1 MKNSFTSSSRAGL
14 QRLPWAGLLALA
26 LLLAIDRAGLGFE
39 GPWEYM
45 AIDDPNSA
53 AATRLELKRLRGQPP
68 GRPRVIVVGTS
79 QVIDGFDQALA
90 EKLLPEVYFA
100 KLGFPRFEPFAIR
113 ALAGDLIASG
123 ADTVCLI
130 ASEQDT
136 HRPLRLEPV
145 PGSSAAS
152 LAAVWDLL
160 RVTDWRFALEN
171 RMSLYR
177 LVATSGLWLYRYR
190 PDLHLAGLED
200 LPRFQL
206 DERLG
211 NGARKKGDPFRP
223 VALWGADRHFV
234 PPEARRTTMDLFP
247 PLMDQ
252 WNARIQ
258 AGAMREITAG
268 AHVAVQMHLY
278 RRALEVLREAGLEVV
293 LVEGVLHPA
302 ARDLYDTGLRQEF
315 AAFAR
320 GLEADLGVRF
330 IPLEQMPR
338 FAESDFYDLIHTTRR
353 GAAKITRAIVRG
365 LRAAGLGG

>member
-1 MKNSFTSSSRAGL
+1 VRNSSTSSSKNSL

-26 LLLAIDRAGLGFE
+26 LLLVIDRAGLGFE
-39 GPWEYM
+39 GPWAQL

-53 AATRLELKRLRGQPP
+53 AATRLELKRLRAQPP

-79 QVIDGFDQALA
+79 QVIDGFDQTLA
-90 EKLLPEVYFA
+90 EKLLPGVYFA

-123 ADTVCLI
+123 ATAVCLI

-160 RVTDWRFALEN
+160 DVTHWRFALEN

-234 PPEARRTTMDLFP
+234 PPEARRATMDLFP

-252 WNARIQ
+252 WDARIQ

-353 GAAKITRAIVRG
+353 GAAKITHAMLRG
-365 LRAAGLGG
+365 LRAAGIEG